1 MLPPHTTPRRAR
13 IVVNMVIIIIIIIVI
28 VIMTIVTIAKTTMV
42 NIHKDD

>member
-13 IVVNMVIIIIIIIVI
+13 IVVNMVIIIIIIVI
-28 VIMTIVTIAKTTMV
+28 VIMTIVTIAKTTIV

>member
-13 IVVNMVIIIIIIIVI
+13 IVVNMVIIIIIIVI